1 MALDLRNA
9 FGGLDRDAVL
19 AAVQEHAPGLFRYA
33 RLFLGRHSAYRY
45 LSNNGAGELL
55 YADQGV
61 DQGDPLAPAFL
72 AVTIREPLERLE
84 TRLRSLAEAEG
95 FSPEAAADAVRVRAY
110 LDDVLVRVPASLAA
124 RVPDEATAALQAVGG
139 SLDQAKTQV

>member
-1 MALDLRNA
+1 M
-9 FGGLDRDAVL
+9 L
-19 AAVQEHAPGLFRYA
+19 ATVQEHAPGLLPYA
-33 RLFLGRHSAYRY
+33 RLFLGRRSAYRD
-45 LSNNGAGELL
+45 LSSNGAGDLL

-72 AVTIREPLERLE
+72 AATTCDPLERLE
-84 TRLRSLAEAEG
+84 TRLRSLAEAAG

-110 LDDVLVRVPASLAA
+110 LDDFLVRVLAPLAA
-124 RVPDEATAALQAVGG
+124 QVPDEATAASQAAGG